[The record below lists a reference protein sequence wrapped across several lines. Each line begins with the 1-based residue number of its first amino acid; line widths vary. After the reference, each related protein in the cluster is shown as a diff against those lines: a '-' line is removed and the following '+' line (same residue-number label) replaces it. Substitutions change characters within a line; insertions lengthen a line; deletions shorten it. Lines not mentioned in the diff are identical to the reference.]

1 MKVVLDKKEH
11 LELYP
16 KKRVDLKGK
25 ATEHQILWQLDKVD
39 NNGDKLQ
46 YFEVN
51 NDQFYVICEILNIK
65 DKFIEKSLKSNKF
78 SLINYGEL
86 LMKELKKSKASI
98 KILGNTYVV
107 VDRNDEIIFK
117 TKNFSE
123 IVEDL
128 LYKDQARELSED
140 IDLNF

>member
-86 LMKELKKSKASI
+86 LMKELKKVFRSTA
-98 KILGNTYVV
+98 
-107 VDRNDEIIFK
+107 
-117 TKNFSE
+117 
-123 IVEDL
+123 
-128 LYKDQARELSED
+128 
-140 IDLNF
+140 